1 MEIEELMTEFIAVY
15 GGAEVDTTGW
25 REIMHRVSQD
35 AFAQETGSLSCSS
48 PQQITVSHASILPIS
63 SIIATVTGWFGGS
76 EGQYV
81 CISCCLECCKCA
93 DGCEQA
99 GWNSLASRGWESLWG
114 SIACSVASGGSGTPL
129 CFAGGGVYFWGMMW
143 HVLYSYRSCRGD
155 CKGRSDCR
163 VCPHGINEYQYN
175 TNCDLVWRG

>member
-1 MEIEELMTEFIAVY
+1 MMEIEELMTEFIAVY

-99 GWNSLASRGWESLWG
+99 GWNSLASRGWESLWIP
-114 SIACSVASGGSGTPL
+114 IA
-129 CFAGGGVYFWGMMW
+129 
-143 HVLYSYRSCRGD
+143 
-155 CKGRSDCR
+155 
-163 VCPHGINEYQYN
+163 
-175 TNCDLVWRG
+175 